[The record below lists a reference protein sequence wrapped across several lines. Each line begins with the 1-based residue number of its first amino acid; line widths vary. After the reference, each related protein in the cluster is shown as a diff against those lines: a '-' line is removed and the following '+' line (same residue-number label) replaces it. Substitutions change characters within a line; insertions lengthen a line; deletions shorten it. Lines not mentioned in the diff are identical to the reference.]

1 VAQHSGLSMN
11 TESKCENVVFTN
23 FIVFKLVLRDL
34 SSIMSRGLGF
44 SAEGVPNQGWKLSV
58 TSITFVVLAGLTTA
72 ARCATRFH
80 ARQLGSDDY
89 TIVCSLVS
97 VFHQS

>member
-1 VAQHSGLSMN
+1 MAQHSGLPMN
-11 TESKCENVVFTN
+11 TESKCDNVVFTI

-34 SSIMSRGLGF
+34 SSLMSRGIGF
-44 SAEGVPNQGWKLSV
+44 STEGVPNQGWKSGV

-72 ARCATRFH
+72 ARCAIRFH
-80 ARQLGSDDY
+80 ARQLGSDDC

-97 VFHQS
+97 VFHRP